1 MMMEVP
7 ELILFFFLIALVY
20 ASVGFG
26 GGSSYLSI
34 LSLYSFP
41 FLYIK
46 WVALLCNLV
55 VVSNSSWQFVQKGF
69 INLTA
74 RWPLFASSVLFA
86 YVGAQIPLKERTF
99 FLVLGFSLVV
109 ASVAMWFQPTDLK
122 IHETNRSSWWAQV
135 LLGGAIGGLSGM
147 VGIGGGIFLSPVM
160 YLLKWDHPKA
170 ISATAS
176 VFILVNSISGL
187 MGQLQHLTF
196 DLRWPQTITLLV
208 AVALGG
214 AVGHYWGAV
223 KWSPIR
229 VKQATSL
236 FILYIGLRLV
246 WQHLFT

>member
-1 MMMEVP
+1 MILEAP

-26 GGSSYLSI
+26 GGSSYLSL

-55 VVSNSSWQFVQKGF
+55 VVSNSSWQFIRRGLIQ
-69 INLTA
+69 LSE
-74 RWPLFASSVLFA
+74 RWPLFVSSVLLA
-86 YVGAQIPLKERTF
+86 YLGAKVPLKERTF
-99 FLVLGFSLVV
+99 FLLLGSSLVL
-109 ASVAMWFQPTDLK
+109 AALAIWFQPSEIKDKQT
-122 IHETNRSSWWAQV
+122 TRSTVWAQM

-147 VGIGGGIFLSPVM
+147 VGIGGGIFLSPIM
-160 YLLKWDHPKA
+160 YLLKWDHPKG

-176 VFILVNSISGL
+176 VFILVNSVAGL
-187 MGQLQHLTF
+187 IGQSQHLTF
-196 DLRWPQTITLLV
+196 DLRWPLTIALLL

-214 AVGHYWGAV
+214 AIGHYWGAV
-223 KWSPIR
+223 KWSPNR

-236 FILYIGLRLV
+236 FIFYIGFRLV
-246 WQHLFT
+246 WQHLFI